1 MGNIAHPHFEVEMRS
16 GSAATPADSADLG
29 AALHPLSLAYQ
40 VPPMVRIHGAVHFIV
55 PYDDYLAVSPHMT
68 AKNDASTRCRLHGRP
83 EWGCDVDTVMTM
95 ATARAK
101 ARGQSALSQRPI
113 ELERIV
119 RRRSMGQGDALADAN
134 QVGIANA
141 IEAGQILVRE
151 AIAAGDLRE
160 RFPGAYPMRGGEM
173 VGACRHTHHTE

>member
-29 AALHPLSLAYQ
+29 AAFYPLSLAHQ
-40 VPPMVRIHGAVHFIV
+40 VPPMVCIHGAVHFIV

-68 AKNDASTRCRLHGRP
+68 AKNDAPTRCRLHGRP
-83 EWGCDVDTVMTM
+83 GWGCDVDTVMTM
-95 ATARAK
+95 ATARTK
-101 ARGQSALSQRPI
+101 ARGQGALSQRPI

-119 RRRSMGQGDALADAN
+119 RRRPMGKGDALANAN

-141 IEAGQILVRE
+141 IEAGQILMCG
-151 AIAAGDLRE
+151 AIATSDLRE
-160 RFPGAYPMRGGEM
+160 RFPGAYPMRSGEM
-173 VGACRHTHHTE
+173 VGACRHTHHAE

>member
-1 MGNIAHPHFEVEMRS
+1 MGNVAHPHFEVEMGS
-16 GSAATPADSADLG
+16 GRAATPANRADLG
-29 AALHPLSLAYQ
+29 AALYPLSLAHQ
-40 VPPMVRIHGAVHFIV
+40 VLPMVCIHGAVHVIMLHDDDFAV
-55 PYDDYLAVSPHMT
+55 PPHMA

-83 EWGCDVDTVMTM
+83 EWGCDVDTLMTVT
-95 ATARAK
+95 TARAK
-101 ARGQSALSQRPI
+101 SRGQRALSQRPI
-113 ELERIV
+113 ELELIV
-119 RRRSMGQGDALADAN
+119 WRRPMGQGDALADAN

-160 RFPGAYPMRGGEM
+160 RFPGADLMRGGEM